1 MEYKILHTA
10 DIQVNI
16 RDKNLKRS
24 FEKCLEN
31 IYNIVRDQKIHIY
44 TIVGDLF
51 EYAMANEAET
61 KIMYYHL
68 SKIITLDCVKEL
80 VIMAGNHDLV
90 KEKRVSENQ
99 EDENKINTFFHTL
112 SALNTKHAH
121 KINYLKFS
129 TPVRSKAT
137 DSLLYIPYSLEDDML
152 MLEKDVHE
160 IIESTPAYPISFFH
174 DILKDYAI
182 QTKLPLQKQKLE
194 SLVSVDDFKTRF
206 ILAGDIHVYWD
217 CVGEN
222 GQQFFY
228 PGSPIQ
234 RNFGEGEYIKIGND
248 SLDIKGDQKKLR
260 VFSFDDQRFI
270 FKQEEPILLPDYVSY
285 VTIEILKDISFD
297 VAYHSITDMLQ
308 SITFGEE
315 QTFIKL
321 KLSNLFLSHEMDF
334 HKLISTKTSGHK
346 RVQLEISYDKFINTQ
361 LQTNINK
368 ILSDDSS
375 DKNTKECSTNVQ
387 VPIEEQMNNI
397 DSLILDSDKLRKLFI
412 YVLDT
417 RMEKLIKEFPN
428 DNMFIEKV
436 YGETISI
443 FEEQLSDCLSE
454 MRKTNIQFENI
465 SCNGFMILGANSI
478 NLRIPGIT
486 RISGTNGIGKTTLYN
501 MLRWVIRNEIYE
513 GMPKNRVKQNTMG
526 IFNNKNPEQDIIT
539 VVLKQT
545 VNNIPVKITRI
556 ASRIWKRNITDE
568 QKISLNWQDYVQNIS
583 TELSVE
589 IEGKNGLRNF
599 VGEQAQAYIDS
610 WFGKTPE
617 TILFLNYGKILSI
630 LNTPPKELNETVLNF
645 IGVDYLKTLEQNV
658 EVVKM
663 KLLVEKPKQTKEVII
678 DELEKQNKTLS
689 DNCESLLSYTELSK
703 EIDDKIS
710 EYTNDINV
718 ENENLIKIGNYP
730 EIVKTNQTLINEL
743 QVEIDEF
750 EEQELKQVKTF
761 DEKEPDKYDQSA
773 DDINLEEKQNTVN
786 DFKLLKVEKEK
797 SLSYKCQ
804 ELEQNYNKIIEKLE
818 EAKIS
823 TQSEHNSIEDK
834 RTLIYYD
841 IEKIK
846 SNISSSV
853 CTECKRPFDSPEEY
867 ELKKEAW
874 ELELKQKNE
883 KSKSLTELS
892 AETDLKIGRIDS
904 AIKSTQ
910 SKITKLVRGNYEY
923 SEESKLLKD
932 LFSDIV
938 VLNNC
943 ISVLKQNILDVEIE
957 IDKIKQLISDNKSNY
972 LLSYTAYNKRKD
984 SVIDYNKKIETE
996 NKLIETHNN
1005 SINDLKVKLK
1015 LTQEDRVIIDS
1026 KKVEYEKSIKS
1037 RLDSTVALEAEN
1049 KRKEQ
1054 IRTYINNISVNN
1066 VHIQNTIDKL
1076 ELDLENIYR
1085 YNVNNNIFKLYNTL
1099 IKDDFKGIVFEY
1111 YRNYLNN
1118 ELNNLLE
1125 DVNFKLFWNT
1135 DNELFMVKMEDG
1147 ICSYTPVQQ
1156 TSGMEVVFLGLSLIY
1171 TMSILNIRNSISTI
1185 FIDELS
1191 GQLNKGD
1198 QLGYKAKDYQE
1209 LFVNILTKFNNKQV
1223 VIVDHNIRNLYET
1236 VNYEVVPNENGS
1248 KYIIK

>member
-24 FEKCLEN
+24 FEKALEN
-31 IYNIVRDQKIHIY
+31 IYNIVRDQKISIY

-152 MLEKDVHE
+152 MLDKDVHE

-260 VFSFDDQRFI
+260 VFSFDDQRLI

-297 VAYHSITDMLQ
+297 VAYRSITDMLD

-334 HKLISTKTSGHK
+334 HKLITTKTSGHK

-361 LQTNINK
+361 LQTNISK
-368 ILSDDSS
+368 ILTPDST
-375 DKNTKECSTNVQ
+375 DEQLPNTDGTIQ
-387 VPIEEQMNNI
+387 VATEDAPSGI
-397 DSLILDSDKLRKLFI
+397 DSLILDSNKLRKLFL
-412 YVLDT
+412 YVLDS

-428 DNMFIEKV
+428 DNPFIEKV
-436 YGETISI
+436 YQETVGI
-443 FEEQLSDCLSE
+443 FDDQLNDCLSE
-454 MRKTNIQFENI
+454 MKKTNIEFENI
-465 SCNGFMILGANSI
+465 ECNSFMILGSNTI
-478 NLRIPGIT
+478 NLKVPGIT

-501 MLRWVIRNEIYE
+501 MLRWIIRNEIYE

-526 IFNNKNPEQDIIT
+526 VFNNKNPEQDT
-539 VVLKQT
+539 VIVKLRQR
-545 VNNIPVKITRI
+545 VNTIPVTITRT
-556 ASRIWKRNITDE
+556 ATRIWKRNVTDE
-568 QKISLNWQDYVQNIS
+568 QKISLNWQEYIQNIS
-583 TELSVE
+583 TELCVE
-589 IEGKNGLRNF
+589 VDGKNGIRQF
-599 VGEQAQAYIDS
+599 IGDQAQQYIDS

-658 EVVKM
+658 EAVKM
-663 KLLVEKPKQTKEVII
+663 NLLVEKPKRTKDVVLDDITT
-678 DELEKQNKTLS
+678 NKTLI
-689 DNCESLLSYTELSK
+689 ESIK
-703 EIDDKIS
+703 EISKSNKTSLDDIDKHIVGFTDS
-710 EYTNDINV
+710 LKN
-718 ENENLIKIGNYP
+718 ENEKLIKLGDHPN
-730 EIVKTNQTLINEL
+730 IVKTNQSTINEL
-743 QVEIDEF
+743 TVEIDEF
-750 EEQELKQVKTF
+750 VVKTIKELEAFTEQEPEEYNSKTDDELLEDAIVSLNTYELESENKTKQLN
-761 DEKEPDKYDQSA
+761 DKCVL
-773 DDINLEEKQNTVN
+773 LEEKY
-786 DFKLLKVEKEK
+786 K
-797 SLSYKCQ
+797 SVIDQL
-804 ELEQNYNKIIEKLE
+804 
-818 EAKIS
+818 
-823 TQSEHNSIEDK
+823 T
-834 RTLIYYD
+834 D
-841 IEKIK
+841 IEKQNNNSQQEVRESIRKTQADIDKIK
-846 SNISSSV
+846 TNISSSV
-853 CTECKRPFDSPEEY
+853 CSECKRPFNSIDEY
-867 ELKKEAW
+867 EQKKIEWEKQLKFE
-874 ELELKQKNE
+874 E
-883 KSKSLTELS
+883 SK
-892 AETDLKIGRIDS
+892 IDGFHES
-904 AIKSTQ
+904 MVAFNDKAINITTAIKLTRE
-910 SKITKLVRGNYEY
+910 KLNKLLKHDFLY
-923 SEESKLLKD
+923 SEESKQCKE
-932 LFSDIV
+932 LF
-938 VLNNC
+938 
-943 ISVLKQNILDVEIE
+943 VEIVNLSRE
-957 IDKIKQLISDNKSNY
+957 LDINVEDVKTTQLEVDRLKKVIVDKNAAY
-972 LLSYTAYNKRKD
+972 LLSLKQFHSRKSVVDEKNKQIEAD
-984 SVIDYNKKIETE
+984 NKIIE
-996 NKLIETHNN
+996 IHNN
-1005 SINDLKVKLK
+1005 SINDLRVKLEIAK
-1015 LTQEDRVIIDS
+1015 KDKEIIDA
-1026 KKVEYEKSIKS
+1026 KKPDYDRAIAS
-1037 RLDSTVALEAEN
+1037 RQEFELAIEAEN
-1049 KRKEQ
+1049 KEKIEIQAQ
-1054 IRTYINNISVNN
+1054 INKNAAEKIRVDNLLE
-1066 VHIQNTIDKL
+1066 KL
-1076 ELDLENIYR
+1076 ETEVENIYR
-1085 YNVNNNIFKLYNTL
+1085 FNVNNTIFKLYNTL

-1111 YRNYLNN
+1111 YRNFLNN

-1125 DVNFKLFWNT
+1125 DVNFKLFWNA
-1135 DNELFMVKMEDG
+1135 DNELFMVKMENG
-1147 ICSYTPVQQ
+1147 VCSYTPVQQ

-1198 QLGYKAKDYQE
+1198 QLGYKARDYQE
-1209 LFVNILTKFNNKQV
+1209 LFVNILAKFTNKQV

-1236 VNYEVVPNENGS
+1236 VNYEVEPGNNGS
-1248 KYIIK
+1248 IYTIK